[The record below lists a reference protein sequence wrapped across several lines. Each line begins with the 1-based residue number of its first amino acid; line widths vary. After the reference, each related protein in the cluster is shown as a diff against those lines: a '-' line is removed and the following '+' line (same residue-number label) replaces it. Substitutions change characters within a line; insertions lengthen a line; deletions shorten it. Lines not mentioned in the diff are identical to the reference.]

1 MRSAPRTVAAA
12 ALTCALLALAGC
24 GVPTSGVIDAGAP
37 AVGVPA
43 RTTLYF
49 VAGGTLRPV
58 PRRLP
63 EDGGDPVEGAVR
75 LLLAGPVGDEALKL
89 TTSLPAVPGRAAVTV
104 AGDAVTVRFPAGV
117 ERLDTTAMEQLTCTA
132 VRALRWSGEYASP
145 SPPGAGTASPGSTGT
160 GSTGPGS
167 SLPDSVPPGA
177 VGGMSTAP
185 PWQPGPQP
193 HVSVRAVGEGWATAR
208 PDTVCPPE

>member
-1 MRSAPRTVAAA
+1 MRRAPRTAAAA
-12 ALTCALLALAGC
+12 ALTGALLALAGC
-24 GVPTSGVIDAGAP
+24 GVPTSGVIDVGAP
-37 AVGVPA
+37 AVGVSA
-43 RTTLYF
+43 RTMLYF

-63 EDGGDPVEGAVR
+63 EGAGDPVEGAVR

-89 TTSLPAVPGRAAVTV
+89 TTALPAVPGRAAVTV

-132 VRALRWSGEYASP
+132 VRALRWSGQGASP
-145 SPPGAGTASPGSTGT
+145 SPTGADTVSPGSA
-160 GSTGPGS
+160 GPGS
-167 SLPDSVPPGA
+167 ALPEWVGPGA
-177 VGGMSTAP
+177 VGGMPTEP

-208 PDTVCPPE
+208 PDTVCPPG